1 MIKVK
6 EFIKTLK
13 TLDQEQYV
21 KVACDEEWNT
31 IFNDVKIGK
40 DGEHGAYVIF
50 GLSGSEEESYEDVID
65 HKFDHNIEPGEGEE
79 QCPNCNRVVNDNQIY
94 TTHEDNEHPDNITYC
109 VKCQEEILV
118 DQRNK
123 KLEQKLDEENLEQ
136 ERKDNSK

>member
-1 MIKVK
+1 MKIKELIKKLK
-6 EFIKTLK
+6 E
-13 TLDQEQYV
+13 LDPEQDV

-31 IFNDVKIGK
+31 IFNDIAIQQDGK
-40 DGEHGAYVIF
+40 YGAMVIY
-50 GLSGSEEESYEDVID
+50 GLSGSEQESYQDVID

-109 VKCQEEILV
+109 VKCQAEILI

-123 KLEQKLDEENLEQ
+123 KLEQSLDKENLEQ
-136 ERKDNSK
+136 ERKNNSK